1 VNSGFPALNGGRV
14 PPRIFLIP
22 KHLPH
27 RGNIAACGICMVS
40 AHHRTHTQTNEK
52 PQRMPTK
59 NQDLHGFVPDS
70 CPLALVLVDVI
81 NDMEFEGG
89 ERLLETAFPAA
100 ERIAALKARAREA
113 GVPVIYCNDNFGRWR
128 SDFHDVV
135 EHVMDDGVRG
145 EQVARLLKP
154 DRDDYF
160 VLKPKHSA
168 FFATTLDTL
177 LSYLGARRLIF
188 CGFSGDVCVLFSA
201 GDAHMRDFHIHVPS
215 DCIASIF
222 PEENKRVLA
231 YMRRVLSVN
240 TTRSDR
246 LDLAELIRMELDGI
260 ADEGGEADDEGE
272 EDEGAEDGEGKDGGE
287 KEDGEKDREGG

>member
-1 VNSGFPALNGGRV
+1 
-14 PPRIFLIP
+14 
-22 KHLPH
+22 
-27 RGNIAACGICMVS
+27 M
-40 AHHRTHTQTNEK
+40 NEK

-89 ERLLETAFPAA
+89 ERLLETALPAA
-100 ERIAALKARAREA
+100 QRIAALKARARAA

-135 EHVMDDGVRG
+135 EHVMGDGVRG

-222 PEENKRVLA
+222 PEENRRVLA

-246 LDLAELIRMELDGI
+246 LDLAGLIRMELDGT
-260 ADEGGEADDEGE
+260 ADDDGGGADDEGE
-272 EDEGAEDGEGKDGGE
+272 DDGGAEDGEGEDGGG
-287 KEDGEKDREGG
+287 KSGGEKDREGG

>member
-1 VNSGFPALNGGRV
+1 
-14 PPRIFLIP
+14 
-22 KHLPH
+22 
-27 RGNIAACGICMVS
+27 
-40 AHHRTHTQTNEK
+40 
-52 PQRMPTK
+52 MPTK

-89 ERLLETAFPAA
+89 ERLLQTALPAA
-100 ERIAALKARAREA
+100 ERIAALKAQAREA

-135 EHVMDDGVRG
+135 EHVMGDGVRG
-145 EQVARLLKP
+145 EHVARLLKP

-177 LSYLGARRLIF
+177 LSYLGARRLIL

-246 LDLAELIRMELDGI
+246 LDLPGLIGMELDGI
-260 ADEGGEADDEGE
+260 VDDAVGADDEGE
-272 EDEGAEDGEGKDGGE
+272 EDDGEEDGGTENGGTENGGE
-287 KEDGEKDREGG
+287 EKDRPGGED